1 MKARISSR
9 QASCSGVKSYRMAM
23 LLAAFSRGAQARAS
37 AFSTRWRRAP
47 ADREPSPTGAAR
59 APHAVRDAPPAI
71 DPPAAPCYSRPLTHA
86 ARESFRVHVTKDYLK
101 FSAAHFI
108 AYPGFR
114 ERLHGH
120 NYRVSI
126 ALDGQL
132 GPQGYVVD
140 FGVVKRIARRLC
152 ERLDEHLLIP
162 ARSDCLDDPR
172 RGRRACTCATSRTSS
187 AFRAATC
194 CCCRSSTPRSR
205 SWPSTWPASC
215 AASSTPRASARSTPS
230 RSAVEESFGQRAI
243 FRREG

>member
-1 MKARISSR
+1 M
-9 QASCSGVKSYRMAM
+9 
-23 LLAAFSRGAQARAS
+23 
-37 AFSTRWRRAP
+37 
-47 ADREPSPTGAAR
+47 
-59 APHAVRDAPPAI
+59 
-71 DPPAAPCYSRPLTHA
+71 A

-152 ERLDEHLLIP
+152 ERLDERLLIP
-162 ARSDCLDDPR
+162 ERSDCLDVRVEGDAVLVR
-172 RGRRACTCATSRTSS
+172 YEQDQ
-187 AFRAATC
+187 FRF
-194 CCCRSSTPRSR
+194 
-205 SWPSTWPASC
+205 
-215 AASSTPRASARSTPS
+215 PRADVVLLPIVHTSVEELAQYLTGELRRELDAEGVDPLDAIEV
-230 RSAVEESFGQRAI
+230 AVEESFGQRAI
-243 FRREG
+243 YRREG